1 MRKDHSE
8 IWKLELRA
16 EAVAVGVRYAA
27 PLFNYI
33 GNPEEPS
40 RAVVFSQVSSSKR
53 LETTRFLL
61 KHTIQSSKALKNS
74 SCYSPVV

>member
-8 IWKLELRA
+8 FWKLELRA
-16 EAVAVGVRYAA
+16 EAVGVRYAA

-53 LETTRFLL
+53 LQGF
-61 KHTIQSSKALKNS
+61 
-74 SCYSPVV
+74 Y